1 MKRKLISSDM
11 QIQYSGGHRGPSP
24 QGGFYASG
32 RSKDYHPHRPEML
45 AMEADVA
52 VVSHVMGEV
61 QLLEEVLQDQK
72 LENSLQTRSSIKKLI
87 TSHPFVDSLA
97 RLECA
102 RGEPIWGL
110 SMNERKMVTSA
121 REKVNQC

>member
-1 MKRKLISSDM
+1 
-11 QIQYSGGHRGPSP
+11 
-24 QGGFYASG
+24 
-32 RSKDYHPHRPEML
+32 
-45 AMEADVA
+45 MEADVA
-52 VVSHVMGEV
+52 VVSHVMREV
-61 QLLEEVLQDQK
+61 QLLEEMLKEQK

-110 SMNERKMVTSA
+110 SMNEREMVTSA